1 MKPKAEGWTAR
12 LRAGPL
18 WLVMWSLPLWAAVAP
33 RLLRHKTPWLVDFKS
48 VLCAAGRWNSHQAI
62 YSASASCGGV
72 NDSQFVY
79 PPWVADVLGY
89 PVSWLGEG
97 AVLAAYAC
105 FFLAVLVFLFWLVF
119 WRPMNGADRPARA
132 PFLGFTSGNLVFVG
146 NIAVVLQAGIVAAA
160 IFLGAETIACT
171 AAIVLA
177 GLVKP
182 IYLTFLTVPAFSTAN
197 WRRRIGLVVVAAGVV
212 AGLCLSRLPLV
223 PEWRAFVL
231 QVAVDPHPGGGLLGW
246 LGQLGVT
253 AHPVLGVVYL
263 LYAAL
268 LFGAGLV
275 IAETA
280 RLSAAQRVWLALA
293 VGVLLLP
300 RIMAYDLLLI
310 GPGLLVA
317 SQAASTFSSRVGE
330 RASALWLT
338 ACGLYLVSSLLGG
351 VFQIGHSLALVLVA
365 GGMMWLGGFMLAKVR
380 RPGPDLAAPDVNA
393 PAS

>member
-1 MKPKAEGWTAR
+1 VKSKAQGWIAR

-18 WLVMWSLPLWAAVAP
+18 WLILWSIPLWAAVGP

-48 VLCAAGRWNSHQAI
+48 VVCAAGSWDSHRAI

-72 NDSQFVY
+72 HDSQFVY
-79 PPWVADVLGY
+79 PPWVAAVVGY
-89 PVSWLGEG
+89 PVGWLGEG
-97 AVLAAYAC
+97 AVLAAYAGL
-105 FFLAVLVFLFWLVF
+105 FLAVLLLLFWLVF
-119 WRPMNGADRPARA
+119 WRPMNGIDRPART

-146 NIAVVLQAGIVAAA
+146 NIAVVMQAGIVAAA
-160 IFLGAETIACT
+160 LFLGAESIACT

-182 IYLTFLTVPAFSTAN
+182 IYLTFLAVPAFSSAS
-197 WRRRIGLVVVAAGVV
+197 WRRRIGLVVVGAGVV
-212 AGLCLSRLPLV
+212 AGLCLSHLPLV

-263 LYAAL
+263 VYAAL
-268 LFGAGLV
+268 LFGAGLAIV
-275 IAETA
+275 ETG
-280 RLSAAQRVWLALA
+280 RLNAAQRVWLALTI
-293 VGVLLLP
+293 GVLLLP

-317 SQAASTFSSRVGE
+317 SQAASRVSRRVGE
-330 RASALWLT
+330 RASALWLA
-338 ACGLYLVSSLLGG
+338 ACGIYLVSSLLGG
-351 VFQIGHSLALVLVA
+351 VFQIGHSIALVLVA
-365 GGMMWLGGFMLAKVR
+365 GGVVWLGGFMLANMR
-380 RPGPDLAAPDVNA
+380 RSAPDLAAPDVNA